1 MRELAARYDTIGGT
15 YNAFRNADRR
25 IVSAMHKLLG
35 LPRGSRVADIG
46 AGTGNYTNAL
56 ARLGYRMFAVEPSA
70 TMRGQAAPCP
80 DVEWLAGTAESNPMA
95 DASVDGIVATL
106 AIHHFPDLRAAA
118 AEMRR
123 ICPEGPI
130 VLFTIDPRRGERCW
144 FEDYFPAIQ
153 RRMFDVFRPVEELVS
168 IFTPDPGTQAAVSGF
183 PLPADLSDLNMHAGW
198 NRPEIYL
205 DETIR
210 RGMSG
215 FALASREEGEAGL
228 DRLRTDLATGA
239 WNERY
244 GAQRTRQSCD
254 LGFVFLKSRRRSDPQ
269 PGRGP
274 HRNDGNTCRGA
285 KQ

>member
-1 MRELAARYDTIGGT
+1 
-15 YNAFRNADRR
+15 
-25 IVSAMHKLLG
+25 
-35 LPRGSRVADIG
+35 
-46 AGTGNYTNAL
+46 
-56 ARLGYRMFAVEPSA
+56 
-70 TMRGQAAPCP
+70 
-80 DVEWLAGTAESNPMA
+80 
-95 DASVDGIVATL
+95 
-106 AIHHFPDLRAAA
+106 
-118 AEMRR
+118 
-123 ICPEGPI
+123 

-254 LGFVFLKSRRRSDPQ
+254 LGFVFLKSRRSSDPQ

-274 HRNDGNTCRGA
+274 HRTTATLVAEQTMTIFKGTDGAIQTAERAAALLAAAQKTDACTKWFMTRGSSRKA
-285 KQ
+285 EDIRRSSRITLGCPVPSRSRLCSASGSRVSRRRSSDAS